1 MKDIRTMV
9 RQTRVIYEPF
19 KDFIGQSS
27 LKDFLQTFRYPFL
40 VGEDLYEGALSEKT
54 MQEYN
59 PTFRFKGTI
68 EPEHAIHN
76 LSAINKS
83 LFFLKPLY
91 EKRMESTIFTIGRTD
106 ENDIIIIDYSI
117 SKEHASITMRN
128 NRYYVTDN
136 GATNGVTLNSK
147 KIEAKTEYP
156 LKPKDKITFGRLG
169 FTLMRPIDIFIS
181 FRQHNDLEDTILAE
195 LVSILKF
202 VKKTQLDRLGASIGI
217 DGSKH
222 NKSSLVKAILLELT
236 PIQLLERLF

>member
-9 RQTRVIYEPF
+9 RQTKVIYQPF

-27 LKDFLQTFRYPFL
+27 LKDFLQTFQYPFL
-40 VGEDLYEGALSEKT
+40 VGKDLYEGDLREKT
-54 MQEYN
+54 MQGYN
-59 PTFRFKGTI
+59 PTFRFQGTI
-68 EPEHAIHN
+68 EPDHAIQN

-91 EKRMESTIFTIGRTD
+91 EKQMESTIFTVGRTD

-117 SKEHASITMRN
+117 SKEHACITMRN

-136 GATNGVTLNSK
+136 GATNGVTINSK

-156 LKPKDKITFGRLG
+156 LKPKDNIIFGRLG
-169 FTLMRPIDIFIS
+169 FILMRPIDIFIT
-181 FRQHNDLEDTILAE
+181 FRQHVDHEDTLLVE

-202 VKKTQLDRLGASIGI
+202 VKKRQLDRLGASIGI
-217 DGSKH
+217 NGAKH
-222 NKSSLVKAILLELT
+222 STSSLVKAILLELT

>member
-9 RQTRVIYEPF
+9 RQTKVIYEPF

-27 LKDFLQTFRYPFL
+27 LKDFLQTFQYPFL
-40 VGEDLYEGALSEKT
+40 VGKDLYEGDLREKT

-59 PTFRFKGTI
+59 PTFRFQGTT
-68 EPEHAIHN
+68 EPEHAIEN

-83 LFFLKPLY
+83 LFLLKPIY
-91 EKRMESTIFTIGRTD
+91 EKNIKSTIFTVGRTD
-106 ENDIIIIDYSI
+106 KNDIIIIDYSI

-136 GATNGVTLNSK
+136 GATNGVTINSK

-156 LKPKDKITFGRLG
+156 IKPKDKIIFGRLG
-169 FTLMRPIDIFIS
+169 FIFMRPIDIFIA
-181 FRQHNDLEDTILAE
+181 FRQHIDLEDTLLVE
-195 LVSILKF
+195 LVSILEF
-202 VKKTQLDRLGASIGI
+202 VKKRQLEQLGVSIGI
-217 DGSKH
+217 EGSNH
-222 NKSSLVKAILLELT
+222 SKSSLVKALLLKLT